1 MYNDLLQSEK
11 EMVREIDELR
21 MALMKANQ
29 GIRKILFIFNV
40 CTRVSLRIFEYF
52 LVNASPALMEF
63 SGSVF
68 SSILV

>member
-29 GIRKILFIFNV
+29 GFYTKNFVHI
-40 CTRVSLRIFEYF
+40 
-52 LVNASPALMEF
+52 
-63 SGSVF
+63 
-68 SSILV
+68 